1 MADWQNEGSPHDL
14 LTSSW
19 SPLYTGS
26 YGGQPSGS
34 HDPFSIE
41 DSSRNQPV
49 TGDHSIMAIPQHHAT
64 LGDDDDN
71 TGDHLT
77 WTVPSP
83 APDSHN
89 FPLNI
94 TTSTRGHAGSPMP
107 QHNLLRRHDA
117 PMSLFGMA
125 ASPGHSGNH
134 QLQLPLSN
142 PASSSIDIKI
152 VGGFRRARPE
162 HADYVQ
168 NASIH
173 PSNPMIPNSPSLS
186 VLAGTQLHTLS
197 PQLVAEVK
205 EDARFIMIRLMFDTS
220 FFPMDDVLDRMAD
233 DALSIAVAKQQ
244 NGDYILHLCLV
255 VIHENQRNSTS
266 GRYTQMAWKCCRV

>member
-1 MADWQNEGSPHDL
+1 
-14 LTSSW
+14 
-19 SPLYTGS
+19 
-26 YGGQPSGS
+26 
-34 HDPFSIE
+34 
-41 DSSRNQPV
+41 
-49 TGDHSIMAIPQHHAT
+49 MAIPQHHAT
-64 LGDDDDN
+64 LGDDDDDD

-107 QHNLLRRHDA
+107 QHNLPRCHDA

-125 ASPGHSGNH
+125 ASSGHSGNH

-233 DALSIAVAKQQ
+233 DALSIAVAKHQ